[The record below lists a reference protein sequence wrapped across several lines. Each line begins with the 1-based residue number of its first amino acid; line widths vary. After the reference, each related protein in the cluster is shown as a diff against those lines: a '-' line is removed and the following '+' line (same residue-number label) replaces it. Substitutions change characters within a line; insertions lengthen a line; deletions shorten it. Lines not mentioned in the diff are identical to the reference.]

1 MLFKTLGY
9 ITSLGNIA
17 VLLAI
22 YYNDTFINFGSPHWN
37 IALGSMVFLSVVS
50 ISFFYLNNQKHGI
63 NALKMY
69 GSIYAFMSLI
79 IYGYWSI
86 KNLYLEISFK
96 EFKGLFFLFSTL
108 ILVSLLS
115 IGTYMKEGNGK
126 LLILI
131 ANILSVLTVTISFAT
146 IYKYVFLQ
154 SPFKFDALI
163 LELFTIFVGSILFL
177 GAYIYGKK
185 HA

>member
-17 VLLAI
+17 VILAT
-22 YYNDTFINFGSPHWN
+22 YYNNTLINFGSPHWN
-37 IALGSMVFLSVVS
+37 IALGSMIFLSVVS

-63 NALKMY
+63 NALKLY
-69 GSIYAFMSLI
+69 GSIYAFMSLL

-86 KNLYLEISFK
+86 KNLYLEVSFK

-115 IGTYMKEGNGK
+115 ISSYMREGNGK
-126 LLILI
+126 LLVLL
-131 ANILSVLTVTISFAT
+131 ANILSVLTVSVSFAT

-154 SPFKFDALI
+154 APFKFDNLI
-163 LELFTIFVGSILFL
+163 LELFTIFVGSVLFL

-185 HA
+185 HS